1 MKKIICVVLIIV
13 TMAMMLCG
21 CGSDSRE
28 QTGDFNISIWKD
40 KKTGVQYVCYSTGY
54 GGSICPRYD
63 KNGELYV
70 ENKGDEK

>member
-28 QTGDFNISIWKD
+28 QTGDFDISIWND
-40 KKTGVQYVCYSTGY
+40 KKTGVQYVCYCTTHGC
-54 GGSICPRYD
+54 SIWGKM
-63 KNGELYV
+63 KNV
-70 ENKGDEK
+70 V